1 MTVMRRSLWPLF
13 LVSATAV
20 GYEIALTRYF
30 AVAKW
35 SEYGYW
41 VISIVM
47 AGFALSGVA
56 VALAGDW
63 MVRRGPA
70 LLAWLPVPLIASAAA
85 GFWAT
90 TINPFNPL
98 QLQNA
103 ATYAPQL
110 VNIGLYYAALL
121 PFFFLAGLYVSLS
134 FVLNGDRIGTVYG
147 FDLTGAGAGA
157 ATVLALM
164 FVLHPFALVPAL
176 LLPLAA
182 AAMAGTRRRAPILAA
197 LLALLASEALLLG
210 YARPDYNDFKAI
222 YAPLHTPDAR
232 QVAEVRSP
240 RGLYALLDD
249 FTERVDTDLSNN
261 AGMLGVPGPP
271 QSFGLYRDG
280 NRVAALPKP
289 GAAGADYAPAELD
302 ALPYRLAPGGHVLLA
317 GASGGFA
324 IAHAL
329 ALGAADVTALEPD
342 PVLLDAIRNGL
353 GPVKARAPDPRV
365 HLSSASPLAV
375 TGRYDLIDIS
385 GDFLDAGEANAASFT
400 AEALEADL
408 RALKPG
414 GLISIPV
421 SIREFPVYAV
431 RVLATVR
438 DALLAA
444 GVTDPGAQVV
454 VYRSAWNVRIL
465 VAKQPWS
472 PEQIALVRRFCDER
486 SFDVSYYPG
495 IDVAAARANIYNDLP
510 PVDFENGEVESAG
523 SAQDAVAD
531 EAGLVLNGLTSPS
544 QRAFDLRPITLD
556 RPFYY
561 AILRLDRLP
570 QILRRLEILPQ
581 QEVGQLVN
589 VAVLAQSA
597 VLALIVLAVPLLAP
611 RVARSRDGRAPIL
624 RSIAYFAALGLG
636 FLCIEIFLIEKASF
650 YLNDR
655 TSAFALVLTGMLV
668 FSGLGSL
675 LADRIPGGIVTAA
688 VVIVAW
694 CLLALAGL
702 EPLLLHTIGL
712 PWAARAALLLLVAA
726 PVSVALGLPFPLGLE
741 RLRPGWSRALRDPG
755 RVAARDKDR
764 DGSTLV
770 EPSLSRAGGGAM
782 LPWAWALNGAF
793 SVVATPLANLLAVH
807 DGFDRVLL
815 LAILLYIVALI
826 TVPSYRKALQMAA
839 ISPPSRR
846 TVLAAA
852 LTLPFASTAA
862 RAAANAGVNAGS
874 GWTPRRLRGGH
885 AQVGSPDRHQ
895 RGAVRSHPG
904 PPPGRAAPHRELP
917 RAAPRQRR
925 PSGHEGLRR
934 GPA

>member
-1 MTVMRRSLWPLF
+1 MRRSLWPLF
-13 LVSATAV
+13 LVSGAAV
-20 GYEIALTRYF
+20 GFEIALTRYF

-56 VALAGDW
+56 VALGRDA
-63 MVRRGPA
+63 MVRRGEA
-70 LLAWLPVPLIASAAA
+70 LLAWLPAVMILAAA
-85 GFWAT
+85 LGFWAT

-110 VNIGLYYAALL
+110 VNIGLYYLALL

-134 FVLNGDRIGTVYG
+134 FVLNGDRVGTVYG
-147 FDLTGAGAGA
+147 YDLTGAGAGA
-157 ATVLALM
+157 ALVLVLM
-164 FVLHPFALVPAL
+164 FLLHPFALTPAL
-176 LLPLAA
+176 LVPIALAA
-182 AAMAGTRRRAPILAA
+182 PRRALAGTLVA
-197 LLALLASEALLLG
+197 LIAGEALLLG
-210 YARPDYNDFKAI
+210 FPQADYNDFKAI
-222 YAPLHTPDAR
+222 YAPMHTPDAK
-232 QVAEVRSP
+232 QVAEIRSP

-280 NRVAALPKP
+280 SRIAALPKSGVA
-289 GAAGADYAPAELD
+289 GAAYAPAELD
-302 ALPYRLAPGGHVLLA
+302 ALPYRLAPNGKVLLA

-324 IAHAL
+324 IGQAL
-329 ALGAADVTALEPD
+329 ALAAKDITALEPD
-342 PVLLDAIRNGL
+342 PVLLDAIAHGL
-353 GPVKARAPDPRV
+353 GPAADATTDPRV
-365 HLSSASPLAV
+365 HLSAASPLAV
-375 TGRYDLIDIS
+375 DGRYDLVDIS
-385 GDFLDAGEANAASFT
+385 GDFLEASEANATSFSK
-400 AEALEADL
+400 EAIEGYL
-408 RALKPG
+408 RALQPG
-414 GLISIPV
+414 GVISIPV

-444 GVTDPGAQVV
+444 GVADPARQVV

-465 VAKQPWS
+465 VAKAPWTA
-472 PEQIALVRRFCDER
+472 EQIALVRSFCDER

-510 PVDFENGEVESAG
+510 PLDFENGEVESSG

-531 EAGLVLNGLTSPS
+531 EAELVLRGQTSPS
-544 QRAFDLRPITLD
+544 QQAFDLRPITLD

-561 AILRLDRLP
+561 AILRLGRLP
-570 QILRRLEILPQ
+570 QILSRLEILPQ

-597 VLALIVLAVPLLAP
+597 VLALLVLAVPLFAP
-611 RVARSRDGRAPIL
+611 RVAQGSDGKVPVGRAIV
-624 RSIAYFAALGLG
+624 YFACLGLG

-668 FSGLGSL
+668 FSGFGSL
-675 LADRIPGGIVTAA
+675 LAGRIPGGIVTASA
-688 VVIVAW
+688 VIVGW
-694 CLLALAGL
+694 CVLALVGL

-712 PWAARAALLLLVAA
+712 PWAVRALILLVLTA
-726 PVSVALGLPFPLGLE
+726 PVSIVLGLPFPLGL
-741 RLRPGWSRALRDPG
+741 A
-755 RVAARDKDR
+755 
-764 DGSTLV
+764 
-770 EPSLSRAGGGAM
+770 RAGSGAM

-807 DGFDRVLL
+807 DGFDRVLTA
-815 LAILLYIVALI
+815 AIMLYVLALI
-826 TVPSYRKALQMAA
+826 TFPSYRKSLQWQT
-839 ISPPSRR
+839 SSRR
-846 TVLAAA
+846 
-852 LTLPFASTAA
+852 
-862 RAAANAGVNAGS
+862 RAEPS
-874 GWTPRRLRGGH
+874 L
-885 AQVGSPDRHQ
+885 
-895 RGAVRSHPG
+895 
-904 PPPGRAAPHRELP
+904 PPP
-917 RAAPRQRR
+917 
-925 PSGHEGLRR
+925 
-934 GPA
+934 